1 MKCKRSVNGCPWCLC
16 CYSSSFLCRPTVLK
30 RQRRHQ
36 LSPLVTKSR
45 EKPAA
50 VTSGQLTVEYEEED
64 QILRSAD
71 LHLAPFHRLFR
82 QFFAALRGFSCS
94 TWRVSRR
101 GSSSCC
107 RPRRERQRRWPK
119 PANVSRRLG
128 LTTTAAAPASRSKRR
143 KWNIQV
149 L

>member
-1 MKCKRSVNGCPWCLC
+1 MC

-36 LSPLVTKSR
+36 ISPLVTKSR

-71 LHLAPFHRLFR
+71 LHFAPFPRLFR

-94 TWRVSRR
+94 TWRVSHR

-128 LTTTAAAPASRSKRR
+128 LRANSCRACEQIEAEKMKYPSALISE
-143 KWNIQV
+143 Q
-149 L
+149 